1 MPLRLRQEI
10 QELLHAKASLMR
22 NTESMRLILGNG
34 LLLAWIL
41 VFWLNGFSR
50 QIAWS
55 QNVARPNVV
64 LIVSDD
70 QAWSDYGFMGHPHL
84 KTPNLDRL
92 AAESLT
98 FRRGYVPSSLCC
110 PSLATIL
117 TGRFPHQHKI
127 TSNDPPLVP
136 GLAGKNFHQ
145 SEAFQAGRERMN
157 QHMQAVATLPG
168 VLKDNG
174 YLTLQTGKF
183 WQGHYSHGGFTH
195 GMTRGDR
202 HGDDGLQIGRKTM
215 KPIEEFID
223 AAGQEKKPWMIWYAP
238 MLPHDPH
245 NAPAKYLER
254 TKPLAPSET
263 VAKYWANVEWFD
275 QTVGDLF
282 SILESRALSQNTIVL
297 YVTDNG
303 WIQDPAHPR
312 YAPKSK
318 QSPYEGGV
326 RTPIMV
332 RWIGKVAPG
341 ESQDLAHSIDLMPT
355 ILKALGVGL
364 PEGLPGIDL
373 LDPQATAARK
383 MIFGECFTHN
393 AINLDVPQENLRW
406 RWAIQGKWKLII
418 PNPSIEKEGVLE
430 LYDLDAD
437 PTEERNLAKS
447 NLQLVEDLG
456 DEIDKWW
463 PECSQSR

>member
-1 MPLRLRQEI
+1 M
-10 QELLHAKASLMR
+10 
-22 NTESMRLILGNG
+22 
-34 LLLAWIL
+34 
-41 VFWLNGFSR
+41 
-50 QIAWS
+50 
-55 QNVARPNVV
+55 
-64 LIVSDD
+64 
-70 QAWSDYGFMGHPHL
+70 
-84 KTPNLDRL
+84 
-92 AAESLT
+92 
-98 FRRGYVPSSLCC
+98 
-110 PSLATIL
+110 L

-136 GLAGKNFHQ
+136 GLAGKTFQ
-145 SEAFQAGRERMN
+145 ESEAFQAGRERMN

-202 HGDDGLQIGRKTM
+202 HGDDGLQIGRNTM

-275 QTVGDLF
+275 QTVGDLM

-303 WIQDPAHPR
+303 WIQDPANSR

-332 RWIGKVAPG
+332 RWIGKIAPG

-383 MIFGECFTHN
+383 IIFGECFTHN
-393 AINLDVPQENLRW
+393 AINLDVPKENLRW
-406 RWAIQGKWKLII
+406 RWAIQGRWKLII

-437 PTEERNLAKS
+437 PTEERNLAKF

-456 DEIDKWW
+456 EEIDKWW
-463 PECSQSR
+463 PECSQSH

>member
-1 MPLRLRQEI
+1 
-10 QELLHAKASLMR
+10 MR
-22 NTESMRLILGNG
+22 NAESMRRVLGNG
-34 LLLAWIL
+34 LVLAWFL

-92 AAESLT
+92 ASESLT

-127 TSNDPPLVP
+127 TSNDPPVVP
-136 GLAGKNFHQ
+136 GLAGKNFQ
-145 SEAFQAGRERMN
+145 ESEAFQAGRERMN

-183 WQGHYSHGGFTH
+183 WQGQYSHGGFTH

-202 HGDDGLQIGRKTM
+202 HGDDGLRIGRNTM

-275 QTVGDLF
+275 QTVGDLM

-303 WIQDPAHPR
+303 WIQDPANSR

-383 MIFGECFTHN
+383 IIFGECFTHN
-393 AINLDVPQENLRW
+393 AINLDVPKENLRW
-406 RWAIQGKWKLII
+406 RWAIQGRWKLII

-437 PTEERNLAKS
+437 PTEERNLAKF
-447 NLQLVEDLG
+447 NRQLVEDLG
-456 DEIDKWW
+456 EEIDKWW
-463 PECSQSR
+463 PECSQSH

>member
-275 QTVGDLF
+275 QTVGDLL

-355 ILKALGVGL
+355 VLKALGVGL

-437 PTEERNLAKS
+437 PTEERNLATS

-456 DEIDKWW
+456 EEIDKWW

>member
-1 MPLRLRQEI
+1 MSLRLRQEI

-22 NTESMRLILGNG
+22 NAESMRRVLGNG
-34 LLLAWIL
+34 LLLAWFL

-92 AAESLT
+92 ASESLT

-127 TSNDPPLVP
+127 TSNDPPVVP
-136 GLAGKNFHQ
+136 GLAGKNFQ
-145 SEAFQAGRERMN
+145 ESEAFQAGRERMN

-183 WQGHYSHGGFTH
+183 WQGQYSHGGFTH

-202 HGDDGLQIGRKTM
+202 HGDDGLRIGRNTM

-275 QTVGDLF
+275 QTVGDLM

-303 WIQDPAHPR
+303 WIQDPANSR

-364 PEGLPGIDL
+364 PERLPGIDL

-383 MIFGECFTHN
+383 IIFGECFTHN
-393 AINLDVPQENLRW
+393 AINLDVPKENLRW

-437 PTEERNLAKS
+437 PTEERNLAKF
-447 NLQLVEDLG
+447 NRQLVEDLG
-456 DEIDKWW
+456 EEIDKWW
-463 PECSQSR
+463 PECSQSH

>member
-34 LLLAWIL
+34 LLLAWFL

-64 LIVSDD
+64 FIVSDD

-275 QTVGDLF
+275 QTVGDLL

-437 PTEERNLAKS
+437 PTEERNLATS

-456 DEIDKWW
+456 EEIDKWW

>member
-1 MPLRLRQEI
+1 MSLRLRQEI

-22 NTESMRLILGNG
+22 NAESMRRVLGNG
-34 LLLAWIL
+34 LLLAWFL

-70 QAWSDYGFMGHPHL
+70 QAWSDYGFMGHPYL
-84 KTPNLDRL
+84 KTPDLDRL
-92 AAESLT
+92 ASESLT

-136 GLAGKNFHQ
+136 GLAGKNFQ
-145 SEAFQAGRERMN
+145 ESEAFQAGRERMN

-183 WQGHYSHGGFTH
+183 WQGQYSHGGFTH

-202 HGDDGLQIGRKTM
+202 HGDDGLRIGRNTM

-275 QTVGDLF
+275 QTVGDLM

-303 WIQDPAHPR
+303 WIQDPANSR

-383 MIFGECFTHN
+383 IIFGECFTHN
-393 AINLDVPQENLRW
+393 AINLDVPKENLRW

-437 PTEERNLAKS
+437 PTEERNLAKF
-447 NLQLVEDLG
+447 NRQLVEDLG
-456 DEIDKWW
+456 EEIDKWW
-463 PECSQSR
+463 PECSQSH

>member
-1 MPLRLRQEI
+1 MSLRLRQEI

-22 NTESMRLILGNG
+22 NAESMRRVLGNG
-34 LLLAWIL
+34 LLLAWFL

-70 QAWSDYGFMGHPHL
+70 QAWSDYGFMGHPYL

-92 AAESLT
+92 ASESLT

-136 GLAGKNFHQ
+136 GLAGKNFQ
-145 SEAFQAGRERMN
+145 ESEAFQAGRERMN

-183 WQGHYSHGGFTH
+183 WQGQYSHGGFTH

-202 HGDDGLQIGRKTM
+202 HGDDGLRIGRNTM

-275 QTVGDLF
+275 QTVGDLM

-303 WIQDPAHPR
+303 WIQDPANSR

-383 MIFGECFTHN
+383 IIFGECFTHN
-393 AINLDVPQENLRW
+393 AINLDVPKENLRW

-437 PTEERNLAKS
+437 PTEERNLAKF
-447 NLQLVEDLG
+447 NRQLVEDLG
-456 DEIDKWW
+456 EEIDKWW
-463 PECSQSR
+463 PECSQSH

>member
-1 MPLRLRQEI
+1 MSLRLRQEI

-22 NTESMRLILGNG
+22 NAESMRRVLGNG
-34 LLLAWIL
+34 LLLAWFL

-92 AAESLT
+92 ASESLT

-136 GLAGKNFHQ
+136 GLVGKNFQ
-145 SEAFQAGRERMN
+145 ESEAFQAGRERMN

-183 WQGHYSHGGFTH
+183 WQGQYSHGGFTH

-202 HGDDGLQIGRKTM
+202 HGDDGLQIGRNTM

-275 QTVGDLF
+275 QTVGDLM

-303 WIQDPAHPR
+303 WIQDPANSR

-364 PEGLPGIDL
+364 PERLPGIDL

-383 MIFGECFTHN
+383 IIFGECFTHN
-393 AINLDVPQENLRW
+393 AINLDVPKENLRW

-437 PTEERNLAKS
+437 PTEERNLAKF
-447 NLQLVEDLG
+447 NRQLVEDLG
-456 DEIDKWW
+456 EEIDKWW
-463 PECSQSR
+463 PECSQSH

>member
-1 MPLRLRQEI
+1 MSLRLRQEI

-22 NTESMRLILGNG
+22 NAESMRRVLGNG
-34 LLLAWIL
+34 LLLAWFL

-92 AAESLT
+92 ASESLT

-127 TSNDPPLVP
+127 TSNDPPVVP
-136 GLAGKNFHQ
+136 GLAGKNFQ
-145 SEAFQAGRERMN
+145 ESEAFQAGRERMN

-183 WQGHYSHGGFTH
+183 WQGQYSHGGFTH

-202 HGDDGLQIGRKTM
+202 HGDDGLRIGRNTM

-223 AAGQEKKPWMIWYAP
+223 AAGQEKKPWMVWYAP

-275 QTVGDLF
+275 QTVGDLM

-303 WIQDPAHPR
+303 WIQDPANSR

-364 PEGLPGIDL
+364 PERLPGIDL

-383 MIFGECFTHN
+383 IIFGECFTHN
-393 AINLDVPQENLRW
+393 AINLDVPKENLRW

-437 PTEERNLAKS
+437 PTEERNLAKF
-447 NLQLVEDLG
+447 NRQLVEDLG
-456 DEIDKWW
+456 EEIDKWW
-463 PECSQSR
+463 PECSQSH

>member
-1 MPLRLRQEI
+1 MSLRLRQEI

-22 NTESMRLILGNG
+22 NAESMRRVLGNG
-34 LLLAWIL
+34 LLLAWFL

-70 QAWSDYGFMGHPHL
+70 QAWNDYGFMGHPHL
-84 KTPNLDRL
+84 KTPNLDRI
-92 AAESLT
+92 ASESLT

-110 PSLATIL
+110 PSLATML

-136 GLAGKNFHQ
+136 GLAGKTFQ
-145 SEAFQAGRERMN
+145 ESEAFQAGRERMN

-202 HGDDGLQIGRKTM
+202 HGDDGLQIGRNTM

-275 QTVGDLF
+275 QTVGDLM

-303 WIQDPAHPR
+303 WIQDPANSR

-332 RWIGKVAPG
+332 RWIGKIAPG

-383 MIFGECFTHN
+383 IIFGECFTHN
-393 AINLDVPQENLRW
+393 AINLDVPKENLRW
-406 RWAIQGKWKLII
+406 RWAIQGRWKLII

-437 PTEERNLAKS
+437 PTEERNLAKF

-456 DEIDKWW
+456 EEIDKWW
-463 PECSQSR
+463 PECSQSH

>member
-1 MPLRLRQEI
+1 MSLRLRQEI

-22 NTESMRLILGNG
+22 NAESMRRVLGNG
-34 LLLAWIL
+34 LLLAWFL

-92 AAESLT
+92 ASESLT

-127 TSNDPPLVP
+127 TSNDPPVVP
-136 GLAGKNFHQ
+136 GLAGKNFQ
-145 SEAFQAGRERMN
+145 ESEAFQAGRERMN

-202 HGDDGLQIGRKTM
+202 HGDDGLRIGRNTM

-303 WIQDPAHPR
+303 WIQDPANSR

-364 PEGLPGIDL
+364 PERLPGIDL

-437 PTEERNLAKS
+437 PTEERNLAKF
-447 NLQLVEDLG
+447 NRQLVEDLG
-456 DEIDKWW
+456 EEIDKWW
-463 PECSQSR
+463 PECSQSH

>member
-34 LLLAWIL
+34 LLLAWFL

-275 QTVGDLF
+275 QTVGDLL

-437 PTEERNLAKS
+437 PTEERNLATS

-456 DEIDKWW
+456 EEIDKWW